1 MARAFKEYMHLRQFV
16 SSWTRRLYDSS
27 TEAESSALGSSP
39 SALRPRPL
47 GGLSHPQK
55 FMSADLQ
62 RRATRLAKDLE
73 QQAGSAAGVRFED
86 VDKVK
91 FYGYG
96 TFLYSALTVA
106 IHPVTV
112 VKIRRQSSLIGNL
125 ATFRDAF
132 RGLGVVLSLAVPA
145 RVLYITTLET
155 TRTGVDEY
163 LSKRA
168 AQVVARPEEADSLLS
183 LVAMVSSGVA
193 GGAAAL
199 AAQLLV
205 VPMDVV
211 SQKQMV
217 MESKHYATGGGG
229 SISVAT
235 GIFRA
240 EGWAGLYRGFSL
252 SIFSS
257 PPTGMMWWSVYGGCQ
272 TRLGPYIAA
281 GEGEGSMSHLGRRTM
296 VQIASGMSAAIF
308 ASTLTQPFD
317 TVKTRLQVGAQN
329 GALQSYGS
337 VAKKLYA
344 SEGVASFWRGTL
356 PRVVHMG
363 VWGTV
368 LSSAYEFLKHVSR
381 MDAHLQ

>member
-1 MARAFKEYMHLRQFV
+1 M
-16 SSWTRRLYDSS
+16 
-27 TEAESSALGSSP
+27 
-39 SALRPRPL
+39 
-47 GGLSHPQK
+47 
-55 FMSADLQ
+55 
-62 RRATRLAKDLE
+62 
-73 QQAGSAAGVRFED
+73 
-86 VDKVK
+86 
-91 FYGYG
+91 
-96 TFLYSALTVA
+96 
-106 IHPVTV
+106 
-112 VKIRRQSSLIGNL
+112 
-125 ATFRDAF
+125 
-132 RGLGVVLSLAVPA
+132 PA

-240 EGWAGLYRGFSL
+240 EGWAGLYCGFSL

-257 PPTGMMWWSVYGGCQ
+257 LPTGMMWWSVYGGCQ

-296 VQIASGMSAAIF
+296 VQIASGISAAIF

-317 TVKTRLQVGAQN
+317 TVKDQAASRCSERCASVLWIGGQKALRERGSCVFLERDIAARCTHGCVGHCI
-329 GALQSYGS
+329 
-337 VAKKLYA
+337 VFC
-344 SEGVASFWRGTL
+344 V
-356 PRVVHMG
+356 
-363 VWGTV
+363 
-368 LSSAYEFLKHVSR
+368 
-381 MDAHLQ
+381 